1 MVRTKPRRT
10 QFPSSPRLRRESA
23 ISPRPWREG
32 AGGEGDESLTVPPDF
47 DPPRA
52 DLPPIREVQYNIC
65 LRAGLIEYLQEH
77 KDPAL
82 AFFEKAK
89 LLEPKRDFVVVKG
102 EIPTGT
108 ERLASL
114 AKSDPWLTPDA
125 VRNGDQKAKL
135 ILMLAD
141 LYCEGEQH
149 GKAIEL
155 CDRLIGGAAPRSS
168 RDQISYAYFRRARG
182 HYLIAGS
189 AADPDAALADYVAA
203 VGASPKAEWA
213 DSAIFFAANIEWNYK
228 HNLEAAVSDWS
239 RLLREHPKSKEA
251 DRCALYIGAAYFYS
265 EQYAVLGLAA
275 FESDR
280 EVIEEAADR
289 QMAHLRTFQLGQFAA
304 LSQELLNEVSAAKGC
319 LLSPTK
325 KPIYDARSPTPAN
338 ASNRLATAVP
348 PLLLY
353 REAAGNADCQS
364 GFCLRR
370 CRPND
375 VEFVGCGSSDR
386 LRRRF
391 RIDNSATVVAQSMSV
406 PLRAAARFGAVPDRF
421 SPHHCP
427 PLPVH
432 CPFLRRIDP

>member
-1 MVRTKPRRT
+1 MLATESNQPDEAIAAFADLVKNHPNSPWTPDAQVRLIDVKLEQ
-10 QFPSSPRLRRESA
+10 QFDLPGAAALAASAVAWCEQNPAEPSSPPLRDSA
-23 ISPRPWREG
+23 GNQQSPLAPGGRG
-32 AGGEGDESLTVPPDF
+32 AGGGGDESLTVPPDF

-108 ERLASL
+108 ERLAFL

-189 AADPDAALADYVAA
+189 AADPDASLADYVAA
-203 VGASPKAEWA
+203 VASHRRHRGPIPRSSSPQYRVERQAQPR
-213 DSAIFFAANIEWNYK
+213 SGGFR
-228 HNLEAAVSDWS
+228 LEPLAQGTPQEQ
-239 RLLREHPKSKEA
+239 RGRPP
-251 DRCALYIGAAYFYS
+251 CALTLEPLTSIRS
-265 EQYAVLGLAA
+265 SMQ
-275 FESDR
+275 R
-280 EVIEEAADR
+280 P
-289 QMAHLRTFQLGQFAA
+289 
-304 LSQELLNEVSAAKGC
+304 SAC
-319 LLSPTK
+319 
-325 KPIYDARSPTPAN
+325 
-338 ASNRLATAVP
+338 
-348 PLLLY
+348 
-353 REAAGNADCQS
+353 
-364 GFCLRR
+364 
-370 CRPND
+370 
-375 VEFVGCGSSDR
+375 
-386 LRRRF
+386 
-391 RIDNSATVVAQSMSV
+391 
-406 PLRAAARFGAVPDRF
+406 
-421 SPHHCP
+421 
-427 PLPVH
+427 
-432 CPFLRRIDP
+432 